1 MRATIL
7 AALASMYLLVPA
19 APVEAQ
25 TIDVRMSIDP
35 NPVVAGGEVTI
46 RPQVIEGHKS
56 RRPWDVIYW
65 PVQNPGPVGGQPGP
79 KQKNVPKNCPH
90 IGHCTFTVPLD
101 ACESDFCRP
110 VFGVISTYSTVA
122 GSYRLYRHEAC
133 VQVVHPDDPSI
144 VSDWD
149 CGLSTAGG
157 GGGGSG
163 GGSGGGGG
171 GGARQTVPDAPT
183 NLLADG
189 DNEQVALAWE
199 APEDDGGSKI
209 TDYEYRI
216 DGEGEWISI
225 GSTLTTHTV
234 TSLVNGTECT
244 FQVRA
249 VSRIGRSQPSSDPSE
264 ATPRAA
270 VTLLVANFS
279 NGNDGAFNSRV
290 YLWNPST
297 SAGQVTVRVFT
308 LPLTFG
314 IVAAP
319 HSELPLVPVRVAS
332 EPSLQRAGYNAISV
346 V

>member
-1 MRATIL
+1 M
-7 AALASMYLLVPA
+7 
-19 APVEAQ
+19 
-25 TIDVRMSIDP
+25 
-35 NPVVAGGEVTI
+35 
-46 RPQVIEGHKS
+46 
-56 RRPWDVIYW
+56 
-65 PVQNPGPVGGQPGP
+65 
-79 KQKNVPKNCPH
+79 
-90 IGHCTFTVPLD
+90 
-101 ACESDFCRP
+101 
-110 VFGVISTYSTVA
+110 
-122 GSYRLYRHEAC
+122 
-133 VQVVHPDDPSI
+133 
-144 VSDWD
+144 
-149 CGLSTAGG
+149 
-157 GGGGSG
+157 
-163 GGSGGGGG
+163 
-171 GGARQTVPDAPT
+171 PDAPT

-199 APEDDGGSKI
+199 APEDDGGSEI

-234 TSLVNGTECT
+234 TSLVNGTEYT

-249 VSRIGRSQPSSDPSE
+249 VNRIGRSQPSSDPSE